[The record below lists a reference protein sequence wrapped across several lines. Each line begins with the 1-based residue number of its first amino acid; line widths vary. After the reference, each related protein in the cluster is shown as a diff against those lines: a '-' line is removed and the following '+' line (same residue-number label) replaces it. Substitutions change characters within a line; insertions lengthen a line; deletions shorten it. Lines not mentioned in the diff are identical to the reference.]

1 MNMVKKDSKFNI
13 ILGVIVLLVIYN
25 IIYWLSKFFV
35 AEVPSFMI
43 SLYLEFKKNWTIMV
57 LLELLA
63 VASIFVDTI
72 SNYDNLEKNIR
83 RFRFTSMVL
92 LTAAFIAR
100 FIIGMIDLYVGG
112 GLD

>member
-1 MNMVKKDSKFNI
+1 MEMVKSKSKFNI
-13 ILGVIVLLVIYN
+13 ILGVIVLLVVYN
-25 IIYWLSKFFV
+25 LIYWFSKFFV
-35 AEVPSFMI
+35 ADVPSFMVA
-43 SLYLEFKKNWTIMV
+43 LYLEFKKNWSIMV
-57 LLELLA
+57 LLEFLA

-72 SNYDNLEKNIR
+72 SNYDSLVTNIR
-83 RFRFTSMVL
+83 RFRFTAMVL

>member
-1 MNMVKKDSKFNI
+1 MNKANKESKFNI
-13 ILGVIVLLVIYN
+13 ILGVIVLLVVYN
-25 IIYWLSKFFV
+25 FIYWLSKFFV
-35 AEVPSFMI
+35 ADVPSFMI

-63 VASIFVDTI
+63 VASIFVDTV

-83 RFRFTSMVL
+83 RFRFTAMVL

>member
-1 MNMVKKDSKFNI
+1 MEMVKKESKINI

-25 IIYWLSKFFV
+25 LIYWLSKFFV
-35 AEVPSFMI
+35 ADVPAFMI
-43 SLYLEFKKNWTIMV
+43 SLYVEFKDNWNIMV
-57 LLELLA
+57 LLEFLA

-72 SNYDNLEKNIR
+72 SNYDSLVRNIR
-83 RFRFTSMVL
+83 RFRFTAMVL

-112 GLD
+112 GLE